1 MFFKIINYLNSKKN
15 FPYYISTPIV
25 YGIGGASEHIAMV
38 ASHAKR
44 ASKKIL
50 IFKTRYF
57 QKFLNMLF
65 HSLLQQH
72 Y

>member
-38 ASHAKR
+38 AAHAKR
-44 ASKKIL
+44 LSKKIL
-50 IFKTRYF
+50 KPGHIGIFSVVRKP
-57 QKFLNMLF
+57 
-65 HSLLQQH
+65 
-72 Y
+72 